1 MVFLRLQLPEVEVE
15 VEVEEVG
22 EGALHRLDW
31 ASGNLD
37 CSAVRSLSAM
47 LQRRVVDLWMMYLH
61 LLQHWDWGP
70 RKLQPAHPS
79 WCHTSYTGTA
89 VRRSL
94 YTYPSPQ

>member
-47 LQRRVVDLWMMYLH
+47 L
-61 LLQHWDWGP
+61 
-70 RKLQPAHPS
+70 
-79 WCHTSYTGTA
+79 
-89 VRRSL
+89 
-94 YTYPSPQ
+94 